1 MLGTRAMSEVLS
13 SRLVDVL
20 LPKQPDASTSSPPPF
35 AIERGFA
42 EVREYGQ
49 LELRAGVACRSLLRC
64 ISNHLHG
71 TDTMQGVRSTVGVA
85 ASDGAH

>member
-1 MLGTRAMSEVLS
+1 MKRRNGALCSAHERCPRSCRVASSMCCCLS
-13 SRLVDVL
+13 SPMPAPAPRLP
-20 LPKQPDASTSSPPPF
+20 LPS
-35 AIERGFA
+35 ERGFA

-71 TDTMQGVRSTVGVA
+71 TDTMHAGR
-85 ASDGAH
+85 